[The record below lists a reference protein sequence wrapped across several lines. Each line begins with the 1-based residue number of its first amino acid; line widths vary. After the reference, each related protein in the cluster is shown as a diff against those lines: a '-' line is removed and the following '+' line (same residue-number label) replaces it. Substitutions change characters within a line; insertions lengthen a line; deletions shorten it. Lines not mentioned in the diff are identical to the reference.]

1 MKIFLVTMFL
11 LLATDCKGHKL
22 VFNSNERHMHPP
34 PSKDNL
40 RLKRDDNGYESTSH
54 FWRIEAQK
62 KLRQQLDKSLNEN
75 VAKNVIFFIGDG
87 MSVATISAGRI
98 YSGQQMGFT
107 GEESSLSFEEFP
119 FVGLS
124 KVNCN

>member
-1 MKIFLVTMFL
+1 MQKYYVVNLL
-11 LLATDCKGHKL
+11 LLAAYCHCLSFEDE
-22 VFNSNERHMHPP
+22 SHMHPS
-34 PSKDNL
+34 PSKENL
-40 RLKRDDNGYESTSH
+40 RSKRNDNSYESTSY

-62 KLRQQLDKSLNEN
+62 KLRQQLEKNLNEN

-98 YSGQQMGFT
+98 YSGQQMGFS
-107 GEESSLSFEEFP
+107 GEEASLSFEEFP

-124 KVNCN
+124 KVRR